1 MAIVVKKKKKLG
13 AGHAGGGGAAQARQ
27 TSPLRPKWV
36 PKTPP
41 CRDGCPSGTDI
52 RTVLTV
58 LAQTEKKGRT
68 WEQSV
73 EQAFGII
80 AENNPFPAVCGR
92 VCPHPCEKSCSRNY
106 KDAPVAIN
114 SIERHIGDYALE
126 HGLTLKV
133 LDAAPKTQR
142 VAVVGS
148 GPAGL
153 SCAYQ
158 LARRG
163 YPVTVFEAFSKPGG
177 MLHYGIPPYRLPRE
191 ILQKEIQR
199 ILSLG
204 VELKTNISV
213 GNDIPFE
220 KLKADYKAVFVGIGA
235 HKGLRLNV
243 PGEDAKNVFTGAEFL
258 NRINSAEKIDVGGK
272 VIVIGG
278 GDSAVDAAR
287 VSKRL
292 GAETTIVYRRTIKEM
307 PAIEHEIE
315 EAQNEGIKIDFL
327 AAPVKI
333 HCNSG
338 TAVGMQC
345 IRMELGE
352 PDASGRRRPVP
363 VQGSEF
369 DMEASTIIA
378 AISQE
383 PGFAGLEQ
391 LKAGPKDW
399 VKVKD
404 KTQQTQ
410 DESVFAG
417 GDVTDL
423 GLVTIAIAQG
433 RFAAQAIVDYVEG
446 RTPKLDEGYIPPIVD
461 HEKMKLEHY
470 EAKPRQQVQSL
481 PVAERFG
488 SLDKEVNST
497 YIKEQ
502 ALEEASR
509 CLSCGYCMECEKCW
523 MYCQVNAIVKTGDPN
538 APFGFKLELC
548 DGCKKCAEE
557 CPCSYVEMF

>member
-13 AGHAGGGGAAQARQ
+13 ASHAGGGGAAQARQ
-27 TSPLRPKWV
+27 TSSLRPKWV
-36 PKTPP
+36 LKTPP
-41 CRDGCPSGTDI
+41 CQDACPNGTDI
-52 RTVLTV
+52 RTVLTL

-73 EQAFGII
+73 EQAFSVI
-80 AENNPFPAVCGR
+80 ADKNPLPAVCGR
-92 VCPHPCEKSCSRNY
+92 VCPHPCEASCNRGE
-106 KDAPVAIN
+106 KDAPAAIN
-114 SIERHIGDYALE
+114 SVERYIGDYALE
-126 HGLTLKV
+126 KSLKLAV
-133 LDAAPKTQR
+133 IDNSPKPQR

-163 YPVTVFEAFSKPGG
+163 YPVTVFEAFPKAGG
-177 MLHYGIPPYRLPRE
+177 MLRYGIPPYRLPRE
-191 ILQKEIQR
+191 VLDREVQR
-199 ILSLG
+199 IVDLG
-204 VELKTNISV
+204 VEMKFNTSI

-220 KLKADYKAVFVGIGA
+220 KLKADYRAVFVGIGA
-235 HKGLRLNV
+235 HKGLRLDV
-243 PGEDAKNVFTGAEFL
+243 PGEDAANVFSGVGFL
-258 NRINSAEKIDVGGK
+258 NRINSGEKIDVGRS

-315 EAQNEGIKIDFL
+315 EAQNEGIRIDFL

-333 HCNSG
+333 YTNNG
-338 TAVGMQC
+338 TATGMQC

-363 VQGSEF
+363 IPGSEF
-369 DMEASTIIA
+369 DMQASTIIA

-383 PGFAGLEQ
+383 PDFSGLAQ
-391 LKAGPKDW
+391 LKAGPRDW
-399 VKVKD
+399 IKVED

-410 DESVFAG
+410 SENVFAG

-433 RFAAQAIVDYVEG
+433 RFAAASIVDTIEG
-446 RTPKLDEGYIPPIVD
+446 RVPNLEEGYTPPVIHQD
-461 HEKMKLEHY
+461 KMKLEHY
-470 EAKPRQQVQSL
+470 ESKPRQQEAVL

-488 SLDKEVNST
+488 SLDKEVNAT
-497 YIKEQ
+497 FTKEQ
-502 ALEEASR
+502 AMEEASR
-509 CLSCGYCMECEKCW
+509 CMSCGYCMECEKCW
-523 MYCQVNAIVKTGDPN
+523 MYCQVNAIAKTGDPK

-557 CPCSYVEMF
+557 CPCGYIEMF